1 MRETSTQFRHVSQRQ
16 YARILLCLLCAS
28 SFLTAGCFLRRT
40 KAKPFPWSTFA
51 YTRPIAPGTQISDP
65 QLVDDAPDLSWDLA
79 PPPSPLVAIRST
91 PPRPRVPAGPAAT
104 DSPSKPEVP
113 QIAPQL
119 TAAEA
124 SAAQQQMNESLNI
137 AERNI
142 AATRGRNLDPRQSDL
157 ASKIRSFIAA
167 ARDAANVGDWT
178 RARDAAKKAQVLSE
192 ELANSL

>member
-1 MRETSTQFRHVSQRQ
+1 MIEIKSQFRYLSQRHF
-16 YARILLCLLCAS
+16 ARPLVCLLCAS
-28 SFLTAGCFLRRT
+28 SFLMSGCFLRRT

-51 YTRPIAPGTQISDP
+51 YTRPITPGTQISDP
-65 QLVDDAPDLSWDLA
+65 QLVDDAPDFAWDLT

-91 PPRPRVPAGPAAT
+91 PPRPRVPAGPAT
-104 DSPSKPEVP
+104 NDSASKPEVP

-124 SAAQQQMNESLNI
+124 SAAQQQMNESLNV
-137 AERNI
+137 AERNLG
-142 AATRGRNLDPRQSDL
+142 ATRGRNLDARQSDL

-167 ARDAANVGDWT
+167 SRDAATVGDWT

-192 ELANSL
+192 ELAGSL